1 MPSSLSKLRAI
12 GGWVAWRVLALYRG
26 EEVLSCFLLLLVK
39 CWPHFAASSR
49 TLPFASGDVVSLSR
63 SLAPSSLI
71 LQLLLYLDQTL
82 LIMLEV
88 ELHLGLFLF
97 GSSLCDLLSPQARAI
112 LVLRHDFQMG
122 QVVQFGERAESSLS
136 HVDGRQQIS
145 SPAVVD

>member
-1 MPSSLSKLRAI
+1 
-12 GGWVAWRVLALYRG
+12 
-26 EEVLSCFLLLLVK
+26 VK
-39 CWPHFAASSR
+39 CWPHFVASSR

-63 SLAPSSLI
+63 SLAPPSSLI

-88 ELHLGLFLF
+88 ELHLALFLF